1 MFCEKLTNT
10 IYRFRP
16 ANPVNKLNDKR
27 DKFEGL
33 VIEKQ
38 CEVLNE
44 LLHLTQCKP
53 LTANLLELGESKDS
67 GKMQKSTIVSNA
79 KSAVLVH
86 PSITGLY
93 EQVVDLQTV

>member
-1 MFCEKLTNT
+1 MWKV
-10 IYRFRP
+10 
-16 ANPVNKLNDKR
+16 NPQQILSKKCKR